1 MNTRTAIL
9 MSILSA
15 IACLALLSC
24 SVGHG
29 VGGLGG
35 TKPPPVAGGEFA
47 IVNWLAGIS
56 LAIGTAMFIASFW
69 VPLIPIKGAGACVVA
84 AIGLWA
90 LRYALE
96 KYLHPAVNVLMIVAG
111 IAAAVAL
118 FPIVHTWV
126 NAHLA
131 GMAKKVEATNPE
143 AADVLR
149 EIAKGDT
156 KLLGRLKSLTEPSA
170 VAPAP
175 VDGAKT

>member
-1 MNTRTAIL
+1 MSKTATIL
-9 MSILSA
+9 LLIVL
-15 IACLALLSC
+15 ACLTLSC
-24 SVGHG
+24 SAGHG

-35 TKPPPVAGGEFA
+35 TKPPPVASGEFA
-47 IVNWLAGIS
+47 IVSWLAGIS

-69 VPLIPIKGAGACVVA
+69 IPLIPIKGAGACVVA
-84 AIGLWA
+84 SIGLWA

-118 FPIVHTWV
+118 FPIVHTWL

-131 GMAKKVEATNPE
+131 GVARKVQTTNPE

-156 KLLGRLKSLTEPSA
+156 KLLGRLKSLTEPHA
-170 VAPAP
+170 VAPAAAN
-175 VDGAKT
+175 GEQI